1 MMPLT
6 IAARELRSLFLSP
19 LAWVVL
25 ALTQFILGYMFLTQL
40 QVYVE
45 YQPRLAGLES
55 APGVTEVVGAAL
67 YSSAAVVFLLVA
79 PLICMRLLAEERQQ
93 DSLTLLLAAP
103 VSATD
108 IVLGKFLGAMGFFT
122 VMIVMVTLMPLSLLA
137 GTHIDLGQL
146 AACVLALLLL
156 LAAFSALG
164 LFISSLTTQPMIAA
178 VATFAALLL
187 LWIIDWASSAGSQE
201 NASALFTYL
210 SMDHHYQPLLAGIFS
225 SVDALY
231 FVLVAAVF
239 LGLTIWRLDADR
251 LQR

>member
-1 MMPLT
+1 MMALA
-6 IAARELRSLFLSP
+6 IAGRELRSLFLSP

-25 ALTQFILGYMFLTQL
+25 AVTQFILGYMFLTQL

-67 YSSAAVVFLLVA
+67 YSSASVVFLLVA
-79 PLICMRLLAEERQQ
+79 PLVCMRLLAEERQQ

-108 IVLGKFLGAMGFFT
+108 IVLGKFLGAMGFFS
-122 VMIVMVTLMPLSLLA
+122 VMIVLVTLMPLSLYA

-146 AACVLALLLL
+146 AACVLALFLL

-164 LFISSLTTQPMIAA
+164 LFISSLTAQPMIAA
-178 VATFAALLL
+178 VSTFAALLL
-187 LWIIDWASSAGSQE
+187 LWIIDWATSTGSQQQ
-201 NASALFTYL
+201 SSVLFTYL
-210 SMDHHYQPLLAGIFS
+210 SMNHHFQPLLAGIFS
-225 SVDALY
+225 STNALY
-231 FVLVAAVF
+231 FVLFAGTF
-239 LGLTIWRLDADR
+239 LGLTIWRLDVDR